1 MNGTREQGGA
11 APPAAVHVHGTAI
24 PLAPIADLI
33 CSRYRVEFP
42 DERARYGD
50 AGMAWCR
57 HDNQWLLSWA
67 VNDVLGATD
76 LGEQVQWL
84 ARLLHARDFPLDRLA
99 RDLEIAAEVVVSGAL
114 GYVSKSVAAR
124 LLQAAQAVSGLH
136 LDADPSPAQG
146 G

>member
-1 MNGTREQGGA
+1 MTGPREPGGA
-11 APPAAVHVHGTAI
+11 APPAAVYVDGTAI
-24 PLAPIADLI
+24 PLAPVADLI

-50 AGMAWCR
+50 AGEAWCR

-76 LGEQVQWL
+76 LCEQVQWL
-84 ARLLHARDFPLDRLA
+84 ARVLHARDFPVDRLA

-114 GYVSKSVAAR
+114 GYVSKSAAAR
-124 LLQAAQAVSGLH
+124 LLQAAKTVTELH
-136 LDADPSPAQG
+136 LAADSSPAG
-146 G
+146 GS

>member
-1 MNGTREQGGA
+1 MTGSRAPSGA
-11 APPAAVHVHGTAI
+11 PPPAAVYVDGTAI
-24 PLAPIADLI
+24 PLAPVADLI

-42 DERARYGD
+42 DERGRYGD
-50 AGMAWCR
+50 AGQAWCK

-84 ARLLHARDFPLDRLA
+84 ARVLHARDFPVDRLA

-114 GYVSKSVAAR
+114 GYVSKSVAGR
-124 LLQAAQAVSGLH
+124 LLEAAKTVTELQLA
-136 LDADPSPAQG
+136 AIPSAAPDS
-146 G
+146 

>member
-1 MNGTREQGGA
+1 MTGTREPSGA
-11 APPAAVHVHGTAI
+11 APPAAVYVGGTAI
-24 PLAPIADLI
+24 QLAPVADLI

-42 DERARYGD
+42 DERGRYGD
-50 AGMAWCR
+50 AGEAWCR

-84 ARLLHARDFPLDRLA
+84 ARVLHARDFPVARLA

-124 LLQAAQAVSGLH
+124 LLQAAQTVREVQMAT
-136 LDADPSPAQG
+136 DPSPAPG